1 MTRFDNYRCACLKF
15 AVDSAEWGRLDGR
28 KFYTDDGRG
37 EWLETSDNSHSGIHV
52 DWAYGLS
59 EDDVNRRAFEEYLL
73 VLRDLVEVC
82 AYDRDTDRG
91 QWAAVLELFG

>member
-1 MTRFDNYRCACLKF
+1 MRLDNYIKSCKKF
-15 AVDSAEWGRLDGR
+15 AKDTKNWSSLDR
-28 KFYTDDGRG
+28 CKFYTDDGRG
-37 EWLETSDNSHSGIHV
+37 EWLETSDNAHGGVRV

-59 EDDVNRRAFEEYLL
+59 EKDVNRRAFEEYLL